1 MKVIEEFIT
10 VHYVMGFFLIA
21 FTTLMAFSFFTTL
34 IRRVFNLLDEIVIGY
49 YTSKGGN
56 YYTDPFESSNNENT
70 EN

>member
-1 MKVIEEFIT
+1 MIEEFIT
-10 VHYVMGFFLIA
+10 VHYVMGFFIIV

-34 IRRVFNLLDEIVIGY
+34 IRRVFNLLDEIVVGH

-56 YYTDPFESSNNENT
+56 YTDLFEDSKDKEEND